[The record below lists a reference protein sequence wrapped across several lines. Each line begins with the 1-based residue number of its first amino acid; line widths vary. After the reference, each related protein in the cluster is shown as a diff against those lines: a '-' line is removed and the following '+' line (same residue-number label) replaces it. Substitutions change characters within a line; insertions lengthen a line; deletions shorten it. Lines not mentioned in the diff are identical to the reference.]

1 MSFWMKKYV
10 TTGLFLILLVRCR
23 VGGLFRHVLPSFTYG
38 YAPRW
43 RRSSRR
49 VVPNA
54 MTAFSAHLAALDAML
69 AARVDIMI
77 NGSRTRQ
84 GNPPSSEAKPLE
96 HGEFKPKLSG
106 DTPNVVENG
115 IHNPKIDPMA
125 SDAVEGGAL
134 GANNVLGRRSTTHMT
149 VWSDADLENSSRP
162 SDWGRPSDMAPWNLS
177 GTNHFSHVRDSSV
190 DHGNMKR
197 FRASDVSTE
206 KGQTARSDDLELLDD
221 DLELFDQA
229 RVVLEDILS
238 DQALLEEFLS
248 FCKSMLSD
256 DLAYF
261 LCFVRTML
269 LPQYHA
275 AASNQHERDQAA
287 TAPISID
294 DLHLLY
300 HTFLYQRSVHAIP
313 LSKSLSKALDKRCKA
328 LFKTTQQT
336 PPTRQPRSSSIT
348 APISMIQRTSFL
360 GTIRERLS
368 ISSPTPQADATGDI
382 EVLGPSG
389 VKPPSPSRDGQGSQL
404 IPGETQ
410 AQQQPRLPLHPGP
423 TPRWSRDLLHTS
435 SGRRRS
441 LTFLVARMFQ
451 PRDRQSIPET
461 NDQNLGVDPPL
472 VVHTSPALDAT
483 KGSSDNLSDEQQEH
497 LNEVA
502 RLLRFA
508 YREVEMVILLQVR
521 DQ

>member
-1 MSFWMKKYV
+1 
-10 TTGLFLILLVRCR
+10 
-23 VGGLFRHVLPSFTYG
+23 
-38 YAPRW
+38 
-43 RRSSRR
+43 
-49 VVPNA
+49 
-54 MTAFSAHLAALDAML
+54 
-69 AARVDIMI
+69 
-77 NGSRTRQ
+77 
-84 GNPPSSEAKPLE
+84 
-96 HGEFKPKLSG
+96 
-106 DTPNVVENG
+106 
-115 IHNPKIDPMA
+115 
-125 SDAVEGGAL
+125 
-134 GANNVLGRRSTTHMT
+134 
-149 VWSDADLENSSRP
+149 
-162 SDWGRPSDMAPWNLS
+162 MAPWSLS
-177 GTNHFSHVRDSSV
+177 GNNHFSHVRDSSV

-261 LCFVRTML
+261 LCLVRTML
-269 LPQYHA
+269 LPQYQPHA
-275 AASNQHERDQAA
+275 AASNQHEWDQAA

-294 DLHLLY
+294 DLRLLY

-313 LSKSLSKALDKRCKA
+313 LSRNISKALDKRCKA

-336 PPTRQPRSSSIT
+336 PPARQSRSSSIT
-348 APISMIQRTSFL
+348 ATIPMIQRTSFL

-368 ISSPTPQADATGDI
+368 ISSPTSRADVTGDI

-389 VKPPSPSRDGQGSQL
+389 VKPPSPSRDGQGSHL

-410 AQQQPRLPLHPGP
+410 AQQQPRLPLHPAP
-423 TPRWSRDLLHTS
+423 SPRWSRDLLHTS

-441 LTFLVARMFQ
+441 LTFLVARLFQ
-451 PRDRQSIPET
+451 PRDHQSIPET
-461 NDQNLGVDPPL
+461 NDQNLGAEPPL
-472 VVHTSPALDAT
+472 LAHTSPALDAT

-521 DQ
+521 DPSFR